1 MRRRGEEAEVAWW
14 MGMESGERKHNG
26 MDIFNS
32 VGCVDV
38 ERGYRIRAGV
48 QGGVALMSAKERCSW
63 RSNVYDH
70 RDGGWRRKRRVR
82 EDENDN
88 RVKWI

>member
-1 MRRRGEEAEVAWW
+1 
-14 MGMESGERKHNG
+14 
-26 MDIFNS
+26 
-32 VGCVDV
+32 
-38 ERGYRIRAGV
+38 
-48 QGGVALMSAKERCSW
+48 MSAKERCSW